1 MPEPDKNFDMDA
13 FGSPGGFGYGALH
26 ERYGDDD
33 FIYRAD
39 SEEDDSELDDIDI
52 GEAERKGGANK
63 PDAVDRTGKPDKSSK
78 TDKAGSSN
86 NPRAQKD
93 KEKEKENKTSGQDYG
108 EYGEPDGEPDY
119 GESDFTPDWGDIF
132 TDGPADDEP
141 DNSGKSGSSSRSSGD
156 DDEFDDIVLDDIA
169 LPAPAPVPRK
179 DVAKEPDKSP
189 DKKPDKMPDKTSDR
203 KPGKNK
209 ENSPE
214 SESRSDSDS
223 DSDRIRRPDK
233 ADRPAKPDKTDSKPV
248 SKPAKPDRANNPD
261 KPVKPTAQARLDKTD
276 RKDRKEKKR
285 ADGERNPDTIKD
297 AQGGGQPRRMTQRRK
312 EKEQDMDNRQRASQ
326 IAAHKDTGHMRPERT
341 VLFSKK
347 RTDRQPSGRKG
358 FLGIFGRKKE
368 HDINPA
374 GNMIPSGQ
382 TISGPAS
389 SEQSPRQPYI
399 PQDHKRPQPKKSA
412 REEIK
417 KIKERADTPL
427 TAKDL
432 IEVAISDNVANGLD
446 EAVDGKMNE
455 AKEDLAASVREMK
468 ADSLDIQGTE
478 PVSTEDK
485 DNDNSDETNTN
496 ANANT
501 ENADT
506 GADNDN
512 DNGNDSSNNSPST
525 QEAEEKEKREPVRAS
540 WIEEGYEGRMSAG
553 NIPSSSE
560 SSDVYKNGVKDSSG
574 NLPSWIC
581 RD

>member
-39 SEEDDSELDDIDI
+39 SEEDDNELDDIDI
-52 GEAERKGGANK
+52 GEAERKGGTNK
-63 PDAVDRTGKPDKSSK
+63 PDAADRTGKPDKSSK
-78 TDKAGSSN
+78 TDKTGSSN
-86 NPRAQKD
+86 NPRTQK
-93 KEKEKENKTSGQDYG
+93 EEKENKTTGQDYG

-119 GESDFTPDWGDIF
+119 GEPDFTPDWGDIF
-132 TDGPADDEP
+132 TDGPAGDEP
-141 DNSGKSGSSSRSSGD
+141 DNSDKSGSSSGSSGD
-156 DDEFDDIVLDDIA
+156 DDEFDDIMLDDIA

-179 DVAKEPDKSP
+179 DTAKEPDKSP

-203 KPGKNK
+203 NPGKNK
-209 ENSPE
+209 ENNPE
-214 SESRSDSDS
+214 SKSDSDS
-223 DSDRIRRPDK
+223 DSDRIYRPDK
-233 ADRPAKPDKTDSKPV
+233 ADRPIKTNSLDRPVSPMTQARPDK
-248 SKPAKPDRANNPD
+248 A
-261 KPVKPTAQARLDKTD
+261 D
-276 RKDRKEKKR
+276 RKDRKEKKEIKR

-312 EKEQDMDNRQRASQ
+312 EKEQNMDNRQRASQ
-326 IAAHKDTGHMRPERT
+326 IAAHKDTGHMRPERA

-382 TISGPAS
+382 AVSRQNS

-399 PQDHKRPQPKKSA
+399 PQDHKRPQPKKSG
-412 REEIK
+412 REDTKE
-417 KIKERADTPL
+417 IKERTDTPL
-427 TAKDL
+427 TAKGL

-468 ADSLDIQGTE
+468 AGDQDTQDTE

-485 DNDNSDETNTN
+485 DNDNGDETNTN

-512 DNGNDSSNNSPST
+512 DNGNDSGNNTSSA
-525 QEAEEKEKREPVRAS
+525 QETEEKEKREPVRAS
-540 WIEEGYEGRMSAG
+540 WIEAGYESRIDADT
-553 NIPSSSE
+553 PSSPE